1 MKILLKLAWRNILR
15 NKRRTFLSGL
25 AVGIGLASMMFVDG
39 LFTGMLDSMVR
50 TATDT
55 FLGQGQIHAKGFTDT
70 LEVEKTIKHSR
81 QLLKDLSSEE
91 VITHFSPR
99 TASFSMLSSAGGV
112 QSVMLYGIDP
122 DYERDISMVDDAI
135 TKGAYLDNSKKGL
148 ILIGSKTAETLEVD
162 VGDRV
167 VVTVAQA
174 HTGELSQEMFR
185 VGGIF
190 HMGIREADSGL
201 AFIDLKS
208 AQNIL
213 GLKDEVH
220 EIALSF
226 KSLEMAGD
234 PTFPFWKKYSKNGN
248 KAIGWK
254 EMVPQLNSVIEMSHI
269 STAITLFLVFGIV
282 GLTIMNSLFMSLYE
296 RMFEFGVLRAI
307 GTRPIRMAA
316 IILLE
321 ALSLS
326 VISMIIGLIIGF
338 GVTKY
343 FSVHGID
350 YTGIEFAGVTI
361 TNLIF
366 PVFTFEQYTLYPLLT
381 IAFSLLAAL
390 YPAVFAAK
398 LTPARAMRRSL

>member
-99 TASFSMLSSAGGV
+99 TTSFSMLSSAGGV

-234 PTFPFWKKYSKNGN
+234 PTLPFWKKYSKNGN

>member
-1 MKILLKLAWRNILR
+1 MNILLKLAWRNILR

-39 LFTGMLDSMVR
+39 LFTGMLDSMIG

-55 FLGQGQIHAKGFTDT
+55 FLGQGQIHAEGFTDT
-70 LEVEKTIKHSR
+70 LEVEKTINNSK
-81 QLLKDLSSEE
+81 QLLTDLNKED
-91 VITHFSPR
+91 VIIRFSPR

-122 DYERDISMVDDAI
+122 GSERDISLVDDAI
-135 TKGAYLDNSKKGL
+135 RKGAYLDDTNKGM
-148 ILIGSKTAETLEVD
+148 ILIGSKTAETLEVE
-162 VGDRV
+162 VGDRI
-167 VVTVAQA
+167 VVTAAQA

-190 HMGIREADSGL
+190 FMGIREADSGL
-201 AFIDLKS
+201 AFIDLNS

-213 GLKDEVH
+213 GLKGEIH

-226 KSLEMAGD
+226 KTLDMAGD
-234 PTFPFWKKYSKNGN
+234 PALPFWSKYSTGGN

-254 EMVPQLNSVIEMSHI
+254 EMVPQLDSVIEMSYI

-307 GTRPIRMAA
+307 GTRPVRMAT

-321 ALSLS
+321 ALSLA
-326 VISMIIGLIIGF
+326 VISMIIGLAIGF
-338 GVTKY
+338 GFTKY
-343 FSVHGID
+343 FSVYGID

-361 TNLIF
+361 TELIF
-366 PVFTFEQYTLYPLLT
+366 PVFTLEQYTLYPLLT
-381 IAFSLLAAL
+381 IVFSLIAAL
-390 YPAVFAAK
+390 YPAVYAAK

>member
-234 PTFPFWKKYSKNGN
+234 PTLPFWKKYSKNGN

>member
-55 FLGQGQIHAKGFTDT
+55 FLGQGQIHADGFTDT
-70 LEVEKTIKHSR
+70 LEVEKTIKHSG
-81 QLLKDLSSEE
+81 QLLADLKNEE

-99 TASFSMLSSAGGV
+99 TVSFSMLSSAGGV

-122 DYERDISMVDDAI
+122 DREQDISLVDDAI
-135 TKGAYLDNSKKGL
+135 KKGAYLDNSRKGL
-148 ILIGSKTAETLEVD
+148 ILIGSKAAETLEVG
-162 VGDRV
+162 VGDRI
-167 VVTVAQA
+167 VVTAAQA

-190 HMGIREADSGL
+190 YMGIREADSGL
-201 AFIDLKS
+201 AFIDLKN
-208 AQNIL
+208 AQTIL

-226 KSLEMAGD
+226 RSLEMAGD
-234 PTFPFWKKYSKNGN
+234 PDLPFWSDYSKDGN
-248 KAIGWK
+248 NAIGWK
-254 EMVPQLNSVIEMSHI
+254 EMVPQLNSVIEMSHL

-307 GTRPIRMAA
+307 GTRPVRMAT

-326 VISMIIGLIIGF
+326 VISMIIGLVIGF

-361 TNLIF
+361 TELIF
-366 PVFTFEQYTLYPLLT
+366 PVFTFEQYTLYPILT
-381 IAFSLLAAL
+381 IVFSLVAAL
-390 YPAVFAAK
+390 YPAVYAAR

>member
-1 MKILLKLAWRNILR
+1 MKMLIKLAWRNILR

-25 AVGIGLASMMFVDG
+25 AVGISMASMMFVDG
-39 LFTGMLDSMVR
+39 LFTGMLDSMIR

-55 FLGQGQIHAKGFTDT
+55 FLGQGQIHAEGFTDT
-70 LEVEKTIKHSR
+70 LEVEKTINGSDKVI
-81 QLLKDLSSEE
+81 KDLAGENI
-91 VITHFSPR
+91 VTLYSPR

-122 DYERDISMVDDAI
+122 ATEKDLSMVDESVRIGEYLGQDN
-135 TKGAYLDNSKKGL
+135 KGM
-148 ILIGSKTAETLEVD
+148 ILIGSKTAETLEVE
-162 VGDRV
+162 VGDRI

-201 AFIDLKS
+201 AFIHLDR
-208 AQNIL
+208 AQTLL
-213 GLKDEVH
+213 GLKGEFH

-226 KSLEMAGD
+226 VTLEMAGD
-234 PTFPFWKKYSKNGN
+234 RSLPFWGKYSVNGN
-248 KAIGWK
+248 DAIGWK
-254 EMVPQLNSVIEMSHI
+254 EMVPQLESVIEMSYI

-307 GTRPIRMAA
+307 GTRPLRMAG

-326 VISMIIGLIIGF
+326 IISMVIGLVIGLGF
-338 GVTKY
+338 LKY

-361 TNLIF
+361 TELIF
-366 PVFTFEQYTLYPLLT
+366 PVFTMEQYTLYPLLT
-381 IAFSLLAAL
+381 IIFSLVAAL
-390 YPAVFAAK
+390 YPALYAAR
-398 LTPARAMRRSL
+398 LTPAKAMRRSL